1 MVKCDLPGHLET
13 VEVPQVEGRGR
24 PGDGGVGEGGQYST
38 VQHSTAQYSTVPGH
52 GGGGE
57 GRQLGDVPVLQSDV
71 GGGLLAARAAVL
83 VLTPDM

>member
-1 MVKCDLPGHLET
+1 MRSRRSK
-13 VEVPQVEGRGR
+13 
-24 PGDGGVGEGGQYST
+24 GEGDLDTAGVERGDSTVQYST
-38 VQHSTAQYSTVPGH
+38 VQYSTQYSTVQYSTVPGH

-57 GRQLGDVPVLQSDV
+57 GGQLGDIPVLQSDV

>member
-1 MVKCDLPGHLET
+1 MNRFHIIPGGSVMVKCDLPGHLET

-24 PGDGGVGEGGQYST
+24 PG
-38 VQHSTAQYSTVPGH
+38 H

-57 GRQLGDVPVLQSDV
+57 GGQLGDVPVLQSDV